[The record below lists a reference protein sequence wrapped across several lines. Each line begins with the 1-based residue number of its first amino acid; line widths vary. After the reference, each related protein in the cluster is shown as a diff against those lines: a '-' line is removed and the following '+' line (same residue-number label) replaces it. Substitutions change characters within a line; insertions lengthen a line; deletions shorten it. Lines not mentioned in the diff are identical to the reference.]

1 MFGLLFI
8 AVHGLLTA
16 QAELTLI
23 SRAAPTYSPLARQAQ
38 VEGSVA
44 LTYRIREGGTPT
56 DLS

>member
-16 QAELTLI
+16 QAELTLN

-38 VEGSVA
+38 VEGVW
-44 LTYRIREGGTPT
+44 R
-56 DLS
+56 